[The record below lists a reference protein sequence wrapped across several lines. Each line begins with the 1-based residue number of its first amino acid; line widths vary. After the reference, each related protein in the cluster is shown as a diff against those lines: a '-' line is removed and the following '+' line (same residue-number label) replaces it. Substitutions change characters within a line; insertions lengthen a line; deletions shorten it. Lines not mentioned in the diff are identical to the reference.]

1 MLMLS
6 FGFFLSARVSAQ
18 RIQAR
23 ATIDS
28 VNYLIGDQL
37 KVHLELDQPEGI
49 KINFP
54 EIGDSL
60 SSTIEVLERSPLDTF
75 HLDKSE
81 QIKIIQNL
89 TITSFDT
96 GKQVI
101 PPFYFSLKN
110 NGMMDTIESLPVD
123 FFVKSMKIDT
133 TKGPVDIKLPYKA
146 PVNLKEASPYILGII
161 LIASL
166 IFFIFYYINRKKHK
180 RSLFGKPLK
189 EIEPPHI
196 VALRSLDQIRNEK
209 LWQQNQIKKYY
220 SKVTE
225 TLRIYIQNEFH
236 IKTLECTTDEILSEF
251 RNHKDLIPDKL
262 YNELKD
268 ILNTADLVK
277 FAKYK
282 PAADDNEQT
291 LQKAYVFVET
301 TKPKIKETEKT
312 GTDKKKEDDN
322 SVKKNQKTESLPI
335 KEESSSDDSNDS
347 ENSDDSNNAKDP
359 GDKIKNEKQ

>member
-1 MLMLS
+1 MLILS
-6 FGFFLSARVSAQ
+6 FGFFLSAQVSAQ

-60 SSTIEVLERSPLDTF
+60 SSTIEVIERSPLDTF

-110 NGMMDTIESLPVD
+110 KGMMDTIESLPVD

-166 IFFIFYYINRKKHK
+166 LFFLFYYINRKKHN

-189 EIEPPHI
+189 PIEPPHI
-196 VALRSLDQIRNEK
+196 VALRSLDEIKNEK
-209 LWQQNQIKKYY
+209 LWQQKQVKKYY
-220 SKVTE
+220 SKITE

-236 IKTLECTTDEILSEF
+236 IKTMECTTDEILSKFIE
-251 RNHKDLIPDKL
+251 NKELIPDKL

-282 PAADDNEQT
+282 PAPDYNEQT
-291 LQKAYVFVET
+291 LKDAYVFVNE
-301 TKPKIKETEKT
+301 TKPEIKETEKIKE
-312 GTDKKKEDDN
+312 GNIQKEKNVENKEQKK
-322 SVKKNQKTESLPI
+322 ESLPQ
-335 KEESSSDDSNDS
+335 KEKPSSDD
-347 ENSDDSNNAKDP
+347 
-359 GDKIKNEKQ
+359 KIKQKKQ

>member
-6 FGFFLSARVSAQ
+6 FGFLLSTQVSAQ

-37 KVHLELDQPEGI
+37 KVHLELEQPKGI

-60 SSTIEVLERSPLDTF
+60 SSTIEVIKRSPLDTF

-110 NGMMDTIESLPVD
+110 KGMMDTIESLPVD

-166 IFFIFYYINRKKHK
+166 IFFIFYYINRKKHN

-189 EIEPPHI
+189 PFEPPHI
-196 VALRSLDQIRNEK
+196 VALRSLNEIRNEK

-225 TLRIYIQNEFH
+225 TLRIYMQNEFH
-236 IKTLECTTDEILSEF
+236 IKTMECTTDEILSEF
-251 RNHKDLIPDKL
+251 KEKKNLIPENL

-291 LQKAYVFVET
+291 LKEAYLFVNA
-301 TKPKIKETEKT
+301 TKPEIKETEKIVK
-312 GTDKKKEDDN
+312 GKSKKDNDLDNKDQKE
-322 SVKKNQKTESLPI
+322 ESLPL
-335 KEESSSDDSNDS
+335 KEESSSDN
-347 ENSDDSNNAKDP
+347 
-359 GDKIKNEKQ
+359 KIKQEKQ

>member
-1 MLMLS
+1 MQILV
-6 FGFFLSARVSAQ
+6 FGFFLSYPVHAQ

-28 VNYLIGDQL
+28 VHVMIGDQL
-37 KVHLELDQPEGI
+37 KVHLELDQPEGVI
-49 KINFP
+49 INFP

-60 SSTIEVLERSPLDTF
+60 SSTIEVIKRSPLDTF

-96 GKQVI
+96 GRQVI
-101 PPFYFSLKN
+101 PPFYFSRKN
-110 NGMMDTIESLPVD
+110 KGNTDTIESLPVD

-161 LIASL
+161 LLASL
-166 IFFIFYYINRKKHK
+166 LFFLFYYINRKKHN
-180 RSLFGKPLK
+180 RSLFGKMLNP
-189 EIEPPHI
+189 EEPPHI
-196 VALRSLDQIRNEK
+196 VALRSLDEIRNEK
-209 LWQQNQIKKYY
+209 LWQQNQVKKYY
-220 SKVTE
+220 SKVTD

-236 IKTLECTTDEILSEF
+236 IKTMECTTDEILSKF
-251 RNHKDLIPDKL
+251 KKHKDLIPDKL

-282 PAADDNEQT
+282 PLPDDNELT
-291 LQKAYVFVET
+291 LKDAYIFVNA
-301 TKPKIKETEKT
+301 TKPEIKETEKIKEVS
-312 GTDKKKEDDN
+312 GQGNKDVDNKEQKK
-322 SVKKNQKTESLPI
+322 ESLPQ
-335 KEESSSDDSNDS
+335 KEEPSSDD
-347 ENSDDSNNAKDP
+347 
-359 GDKIKNEKQ
+359 KIKQEKQ

>member
-1 MLMLS
+1 MLG
-6 FGFFLSARVSAQ
+6 FGIFLSAPVHAQ
-18 RIQAR
+18 IIQAR

-28 VNYLIGDQL
+28 VHVLIGDQL

-60 SSTIEVLERSPLDTF
+60 SSTIEVIKRSPLDTF

-101 PPFYFSLKN
+101 PPFYFSRENK
-110 NGMMDTIESLPVD
+110 GMTDTIESLPVD
-123 FFVKSMKIDT
+123 FFVRSMKIDT

-166 IFFIFYYINRKKHK
+166 LFFLFYYINRKKHN
-180 RSLFGKPLK
+180 RSLFGKILQP
-189 EIEPPHI
+189 EEPPHI
-196 VALRSLDQIRNEK
+196 VALRSLDEIKNEK
-209 LWQQNQIKKYY
+209 LWQQNQVKKYY
-220 SKVTE
+220 SKITD

-251 RNHKDLIPDKL
+251 RKKKDLIPEKL
-262 YNELKD
+262 YNELKS

-291 LQKAYVFVET
+291 LKEAYVFVNI
-301 TKPKIKETEKT
+301 TKPKIKETEKIVK
-312 GTDKKKEDDN
+312 DDNKEDNDPDN
-322 SVKKNQKTESLPI
+322 KDQKEESLPP
-335 KEESSSDDSNDS
+335 KEESSYDN
-347 ENSDDSNNAKDP
+347 
-359 GDKIKNEKQ
+359 KIKNEKQ

>member
-60 SSTIEVLERSPLDTF
+60 SSTIEVIERSPLDTF

-146 PVNLKEASPYILGII
+146 PVNLKEASPYILGIL

-166 IFFIFYYINRKKHK
+166 IFFILYYINRKKHK

-251 RNHKDLIPDKL
+251 RKKKDLIPENL
-262 YNELKD
+262 YNELKN

-282 PAADDNEQT
+282 PAPDDNEQT
-291 LQKAYVFVET
+291 LKESYLFVNA
-301 TKPKIKETEKT
+301 TKPKIKETEKIIK
-312 GTDKKKEDDN
+312 GKSKEDIAPEN
-322 SVKKNQKTESLPI
+322 NPENKEQKEELLPL
-335 KEESSSDDSNDS
+335 KEESS
-347 ENSDDSNNAKDP
+347 SDDSNNAKDP

>member
-1 MLMLS
+1 MKIYKKHLFCFILILN
-6 FGFFLSARVSAQ
+6 FGFLLSIQVHAQ

-28 VNYLIGDQL
+28 VHVLIGDQL

-49 KINFP
+49 DINFP

-60 SSTIEVLERSPLDTF
+60 SATIEVIKRSPLDTF
-75 HLDKSE
+75 HLDNNE
-81 QIKIIQNL
+81 QIKIIQNI

-101 PPFYFSLKN
+101 PPFYFSVKN
-110 NGMMDTIESLPVD
+110 KGMVDTIESLPVD

-166 IFFIFYYINRKKHK
+166 IFFLFYYINKKKHNS
-180 RSLFGKPLK
+180 SLFGKTFHPS
-189 EIEPPHI
+189 EPPHI
-196 VALRSLDQIRNEK
+196 VALRSLDEIRNEK

-220 SKVTE
+220 SKVTD

-236 IKTLECTTDEILSEF
+236 IKTMECTTDEILSEF
-251 RNHKDLIPDKL
+251 KENKELIPDKL

-268 ILNTADLVK
+268 ILNMADLVK

-282 PAADDNEQT
+282 PAPDDNEQT
-291 LQKAYVFVET
+291 LKDAYVFVNA
-301 TKPKIKETEKT
+301 TKPEIKKTEKIKE
-312 GTDKKKEDDN
+312 DN
-322 SVKKNQKTESLPI
+322 SQEGKDIEN
-335 KEESSSDDSNDS
+335 KEESLTKKEEPSSDD
-347 ENSDDSNNAKDP
+347 
-359 GDKIKNEKQ
+359 KIKQEKQ